1 MKPSTNSTQ
10 PTVRERLTLAAL
22 AEAEAFGFEGFSMRR
37 VANACGVSCAA
48 PYKHFKNKSELL
60 ASVISYIN
68 EKWLERQEKTIA
80 RFADAPLR
88 RQLIELSREYVRFMV
103 ENPRFLA
110 VWTAKGKT
118 NGVDY
123 LPIKAKT
130 SELSKALLRQ
140 YCDEAGVSEE
150 TARAKMYVVRSLIY
164 GAALM
169 FCNGDLPYDEVS
181 LQFVADFVDREFDL
195 P

>member
-1 MKPSTNSTQ
+1 MPFSQDLTQ
-10 PTVRERLTLAAL
+10 LSIRERLTLAAL

-37 VANACGVSCAA
+37 VARACGVSCAA
-48 PYKHFKNKSELL
+48 PYKHFKNKNEILE
-60 ASVISYIN
+60 SVISYIN
-68 EKWLERQEKTIA
+68 EKWLERQEKTSA

-118 NGVDY
+118 GGVDY

-140 YCDEAGVSEE
+140 YCDEFGVSEE

-169 FCNGDLPYDEVS
+169 FCNGDLEYDENA

-195 P
+195 A

>member
-1 MKPSTNSTQ
+1 MPQSSNSTQ
-10 PTVRERLTLAAL
+10 PSIRERLTLAAL
-22 AEAEAFGFEGFSMRR
+22 AEAESFGFEGFSMRR
-37 VANACGVSCAA
+37 VARACGVSCAA
-48 PYKHFKNKSELL
+48 PYKHFKNKNDILE
-60 ASVISYIN
+60 SVITYIN
-68 EKWLERQEKTIA
+68 ERWLERQEKTIA

-88 RQLIELSREYVRFMV
+88 RQLIELSCEYVRFMV

-118 NGVDY
+118 GGVDY

-140 YCDEAGVSEE
+140 YCDEFGVSEE

-169 FCNGDLPYDEVS
+169 FCNGDLEYDENA
-181 LQFVADFVDREFDL
+181 LQFVADFVDREFVL
-195 P
+195 S

>member
-1 MKPSTNSTQ
+1 MPHSQNSTR
-10 PTVRERLTLAAL
+10 PSIRERLTLAAL

-37 VANACGVSCAA
+37 VARACGVSCAA
-48 PYKHFKNKSELL
+48 PYKHFKNKNEILE
-60 ASVISYIN
+60 SVISYIN
-68 EKWLERQEKTIA
+68 ERWLERQEKTIA

-118 NGVDY
+118 GGVDY

-140 YCDEAGVSEE
+140 YCEEFGVSEE
-150 TARAKMYVVRSLIY
+150 TARVKMYVVRSLIY

-169 FCNGDLPYDEVS
+169 FCNGDLEYDENA

-195 P
+195 F

>member
-1 MKPSTNSTQ
+1 MTPSINPTQ

>member
-1 MKPSTNSTQ
+1 MTPSTNPTQ

-68 EKWLERQEKTIA
+68 EKWLERQENTIA

>member
-1 MKPSTNSTQ
+1 MPLPQNPTQ
-10 PTVRERLTLAAL
+10 LSIRERLTLAAL

-37 VANACGVSCAA
+37 VARACGVSCAA
-48 PYKHFKNKSELL
+48 PYKHFKNKNEILE
-60 ASVISYIN
+60 SVISYIN

-110 VWTAKGKT
+110 IWTAKGKT
-118 NGVDY
+118 GGVDY

-140 YCDEAGVSEE
+140 YCDEFGVSEE

-169 FCNGDLPYDEVS
+169 FCNGDLEYDENA

-195 P
+195 F

>member
-1 MKPSTNSTQ
+1 
-10 PTVRERLTLAAL
+10 LAAL

-37 VANACGVSCAA
+37 VTRACGVSCAA
-48 PYKHFKNKSELL
+48 PYKHFKNKNEILE
-60 ASVISYIN
+60 SVISYIN

-118 NGVDY
+118 GGVDY

-140 YCDEAGVSEE
+140 YCDEFGVSEE

-169 FCNGDLPYDEVS
+169 FCNGDLEYDENA

-195 P
+195 A

>member
-1 MKPSTNSTQ
+1 MSSLSNSTQ
-10 PTVRERLTLAAL
+10 PTIRERLIVAAL

-68 EKWLERQEKTIA
+68 ERWLARQDKTLA
-80 RFADAPLR
+80 RFSDAPLR
-88 RQLIELSREYVRFMV
+88 RQLVELSCEYVRFMV

-110 VWTAKGKT
+110 VWTAKGQT
-118 NGVDY
+118 GGVDY
-123 LPIKAKT
+123 LPIKART
-130 SELSKALLRQ
+130 SELSKALLSQ
-140 YCDEAGVSEE
+140 YCDESGVSEE

-169 FCNGDLPYDEVS
+169 FCNG
-181 LQFVADFVDREFDL
+181 VADFVDREFDL
-195 P
+195 L

>member
-1 MKPSTNSTQ
+1 MPQSQTPTQ
-10 PTVRERLTLAAL
+10 PSIRERLTLAAL

-37 VANACGVSCAA
+37 VARACGVSCAA
-48 PYKHFKNKSELL
+48 PYKHFKNKNEILE
-60 ASVISYIN
+60 SVITYIN
-68 EKWLERQEKTIA
+68 ERWLERQEKTIA

-88 RQLIELSREYVRFMV
+88 RQLIELSLEYVRFMV

-118 NGVDY
+118 GGVDY

-140 YCDEAGVSEE
+140 YCDEFGVSEE

-169 FCNGDLPYDEVS
+169 FCNGDLEYDENA

-195 P
+195 A

>member
-1 MKPSTNSTQ
+1 
-10 PTVRERLTLAAL
+10 ERLTLAAL

-68 EKWLERQEKTIA
+68 EKRLERQEKTIA

>member
-1 MKPSTNSTQ
+1 MPPLSNSTQ
-10 PTVRERLTLAAL
+10 PTIRERLTLAAL
-22 AEAEAFGFEGFSMRR
+22 SEAEAFGFESFSMRR

-88 RQLIELSREYVRFMV
+88 RQLIELSCEYVRFMV

-118 NGVDY
+118 GGVDY

-140 YCDEAGVSEE
+140 YCDEFGVPEE
-150 TARAKMYVVRSLIY
+150 TARVKMYVVRSLIY

-169 FCNGDLPYDEVS
+169 FCNGDLPYDENT
-181 LQFVADFVDREFDL
+181 LQFVADFVDREFEL

>member
-1 MKPSTNSTQ
+1 M
-10 PTVRERLTLAAL
+10 LAAL
-22 AEAEAFGFEGFSMRR
+22 AEAEAFGFDGFSMRR

-48 PYKHFKNKSELL
+48 PYKHFKNKNELL
-60 ASVISYIN
+60 ESVISYIN
-68 EKWLERQEKTIA
+68 EKWLERQDKTIA
-80 RFADAPLR
+80 RFADEPLR

-103 ENPRFLA
+103 ENPRFLTI
-110 VWTAKGKT
+110 WTAKGKT
-118 NGVDY
+118 GGVDY

-140 YCDEAGVSEE
+140 YCDEFGVSEE
-150 TARAKMYVVRSLIY
+150 TARAKMYIVRSLIY

-169 FCNGDLPYDEVS
+169 FCNGDLEYEES
-181 LQFVADFVDREFDL
+181 ALQFVADFVDREFDL

>member
-1 MKPSTNSTQ
+1 MPFSQDLTQ
-10 PTVRERLTLAAL
+10 LSIRERLTLAAL

-37 VANACGVSCAA
+37 VARACGVSCAA
-48 PYKHFKNKSELL
+48 PYKHFKNKNEILE
-60 ASVISYIN
+60 SVISYIN

-118 NGVDY
+118 GGVDY

-140 YCDEAGVSEE
+140 YCDEFGVSEE

-169 FCNGDLPYDEVS
+169 FCNGDLEYDENA

-195 P
+195 A

>member
-1 MKPSTNSTQ
+1 MTPSTNPTQ

>member
-1 MKPSTNSTQ
+1 MPFSQDLTQ
-10 PTVRERLTLAAL
+10 LSIRERLTLAAL

-37 VANACGVSCAA
+37 VARACGVSCAA
-48 PYKHFKNKSELL
+48 PYKHFKNKNEILE
-60 ASVISYIN
+60 SVISYIN

-118 NGVDY
+118 GGVDY

-140 YCDEAGVSEE
+140 YCDEFGVSEE

-169 FCNGDLPYDEVS
+169 FCNGDLEYDENA

-195 P
+195 S

>member
-1 MKPSTNSTQ
+1 MPLSPNPTQ
-10 PTVRERLTLAAL
+10 PSIRDRLTLAAL
-22 AEAEAFGFEGFSMRR
+22 AEAEAFGFDGFSMRR
-37 VANACGVSCAA
+37 VAHACGVSCAA
-48 PYKHFKNKSELL
+48 PYKHFKNKNELL
-60 ASVISYIN
+60 ESVIAYIN

-110 VWTAKGKT
+110 VWTAKGKSG
-118 NGVDY
+118 GVDY
-123 LPIKAKT
+123 MPIKAKT

-140 YCDEAGVSEE
+140 YCDEAGVPEE
-150 TARAKMYVVRSLIY
+150 TARVKMYVVRSLIY

-169 FCNGDLPYDEVS
+169 FCNGDLEYDENA

-195 P
+195 A

>member
-1 MKPSTNSTQ
+1 MPSLSNSTQ
-10 PTVRERLTLAAL
+10 PTIRERLTIAAL

-48 PYKHFKNKSELL
+48 PYKHFKNNSELL

-68 EKWLERQEKTIA
+68 EKWLARQEKTLA
-80 RFADAPLR
+80 RFADASLR
-88 RQLIELSREYVRFMV
+88 RQLVELSREYVRFMV

-123 LPIKAKT
+123 LPVKAKT
-130 SELSKALLRQ
+130 SELSKTLLRQ
-140 YCDEAGVSEE
+140 YCDESGVSEE

-169 FCNGDLPYDEVS
+169 FCNGDLPYDENA

-195 P
+195 L